1 MIDLP
6 DSPNTSYNEMQAK
19 DAACGQL
26 VSSGVRTV
34 GQNIQDRIARHKDA
48 ISKLEAVYNTLQTG
62 TILDVNL
69 NDLQQAMR
77 W

>member
-6 DSPNTSYNEMQAK
+6 DSSYAPYEGVPVK
-19 DAACGQL
+19 EAAINQL
-26 VSSGVRTV
+26 VSTGARTV

-48 ISKLEAVYNTLQTG
+48 ISKLEAVYSTLQTG